1 MTQATPPRRPAHRE
15 LLDLGLTVTIG
26 FAAALAFRVAAWQ
39 PFTIPS
45 SSMEPGLEIG
55 DYILVSKF
63 AYGWS
68 AASLPGGRPG
78 EQDGRWLGRGPA
90 RGDVVVFRLPRDPE
104 QVWVKRVVGLPGDT
118 VQVVD
123 GKVLIDGRP
132 LVQQPLAPAVD
143 VAAHDAEEIAPN
155 GRRYVVRDQGP
166 GHPGDDTPVFR
177 VPRGRYL
184 VMGDNRDNSLDGR
197 WSADVGVGLLPAQ
210 NIVGRADVIAASWK
224 PGASLLKPGSWLNL
238 RWRRFLTPIR

>member
-1 MTQATPPRRPAHRE
+1 MTQATPTPRPAHRE
-15 LLDLGLTVTIG
+15 LLDLGLTLTIG
-26 FAAALAFRVAAWQ
+26 FAAALAFRVAVYQ

-55 DYILVSKF
+55 DYILVSKS

-78 EQDGRWLGRGPA
+78 EQDGRLMGRGPA
-90 RGDVVVFRLPRDPE
+90 RGDVVVFRLPRAPE
-104 QVWVKRVVGLPGDT
+104 QIWVKRVVGLPGDT

-123 GKVLIDGRP
+123 GKVLIDGEP
-132 LVQQPLAPAVD
+132 LSQHPLA
-143 VAAHDAEEIAPN
+143 VAAHDTEEVAPN
-155 GRRYVVRDQGP
+155 GRRYVIHDQGP
-166 GHPGDDTPVFR
+166 GYPGDDTPVFH
-177 VPRGRYL
+177 VPQGRYL
-184 VMGDNRDNSLDGR
+184 MMGDNRDNSLDGR

-210 NIVGRADVIAASWK
+210 NIVGRADLIVASWK